1 MHAVLECIGTP
12 CAQCRESKLFRGLLS
27 LDSRECG
34 VRKQCCASECKC
46 VMCVTV
52 CCGVCV
58 VWLRQSLAELA
69 KKAGLDLNEHKIS
82 SGKAMA
88 AATA

>member
-1 MHAVLECIGTP
+1 ML
-12 CAQCRESKLFRGLLS
+12 
-27 LDSRECG
+27 
-34 VRKQCCASECKC
+34 
-46 VMCVTV
+46 
-52 CCGVCV
+52 CV

>member
-1 MHAVLECIGTP
+1 MQVC
-12 CAQCRESKLFRGLLS
+12 
-27 LDSRECG
+27 D
-34 VRKQCCASECKC
+34 VRNG
-46 VMCVTV
+46 M
-52 CCGVCV
+52 CGVCG
-58 VWLRQSLAELA
+58 WLRQSLAELA